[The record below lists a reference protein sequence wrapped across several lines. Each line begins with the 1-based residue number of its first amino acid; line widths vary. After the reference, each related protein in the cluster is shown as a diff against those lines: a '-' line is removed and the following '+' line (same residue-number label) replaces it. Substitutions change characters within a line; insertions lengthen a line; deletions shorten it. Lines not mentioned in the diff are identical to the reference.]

1 MKIKLIKD
9 TELEDG
15 KHKAGEMVDPVF
27 EIANQLLAT
36 GSAELPGAVE
46 SKPQVKHPEPQV
58 EPEAVEEIA
67 PVKKA
72 RKSHVS

>member
-15 KHKAGEMVDPVF
+15 KHKAGETVDPVF

-36 GSAELPGAVE
+36 GSAELPGAE
-46 SKPQVKHPEPQV
+46 NKPKIHQPEPQV

-72 RKSHVS
+72 RKSHVG